1 MATLLHTHNKSPL
14 VDKLRAHRYFHGLS
28 QARLRWLAENATCYQ
43 FEPGEI
49 IFLDGAP
56 CAGLWL
62 VHEGHVKVYKTSAA
76 GDEHIVHFVGP
87 GESFNDVA
95 VLDGGPNPA
104 SAAALSP
111 LTTCNF
117 PRAIIMEA
125 IRADPELAMGVIQS
139 LAARTRF
146 LVDQVEELA
155 LYSVT
160 TRVARFLVKQDEDTL
175 LNAVSA
181 VNRATLA
188 SHLAIKP
195 ETLSRALS
203 ALESSGAIAV
213 SRTSLT
219 VTNPDLLRAVA
230 LLHPPNLAD

>member
-1 MATLLHTHNKSPL
+1 MGTLLHSHNKSPL
-14 VDKLRAHRYFHGLS
+14 VEKLRTHRYFHSLS
-28 QARLRWLAENATCYQ
+28 EERLRWLAKNATCYH

-49 IFLDGAP
+49 IFLDGAA

-62 VHEGHVKVYKTSAA
+62 VHDGHAKVYKTSAT

-95 VLDGGPNPA
+95 ALDGGPNPV

-117 PRAIIMEA
+117 LRDTILTA
-125 IRADPELAMGVIQS
+125 IRADPDLAMSLIES

-160 TRVARFLVKQDEDTL
+160 TRVARFLLKQEEDSL
-175 LNAVSA
+175 LNAVSP
-181 VNRATLA
+181 VNRSTLA

-213 SRTSLT
+213 SRTRLT
-219 VTNPDLLRAVA
+219 VKNPDLLRAVA
-230 LLHPPNLAD
+230 LLHPPM

>member
-1 MATLLHTHNKSPL
+1 MGTLLHSHNKSPL
-14 VDKLRAHRYFHGLS
+14 VDKLRAHRYFHSLS
-28 QARLRWLAENATCYQ
+28 EARLHWLARNATCYQ
-43 FEPGEI
+43 FQPGEI
-49 IFLDGAP
+49 VFLDGAP

-62 VHEGHVKVYKTSAA
+62 VHEGHAKVYKTSTA

-95 VLDGGPNPA
+95 ALDGGPNPA

-117 PRAIIMEA
+117 SRAVVVDA
-125 IRADPELAMGVIQS
+125 VRTDPDLAMSLIES

-160 TRVARFLVKQDEDTL
+160 TRVARFLIKQDEDTL
-175 LNAVSA
+175 LNAVSP
-181 VNRATLA
+181 VNRSTLA

-203 ALESSGAIAV
+203 TLESSGAIAV

-219 VTNPDLLRAVA
+219 VKNAELLRAVA
-230 LLHPPNLAD
+230 LLQPPA